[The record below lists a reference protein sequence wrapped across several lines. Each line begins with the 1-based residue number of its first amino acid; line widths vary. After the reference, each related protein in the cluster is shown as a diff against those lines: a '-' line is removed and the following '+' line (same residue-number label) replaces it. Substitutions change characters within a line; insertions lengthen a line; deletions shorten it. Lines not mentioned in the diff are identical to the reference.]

1 MNLSEH
7 KLNDPN
13 SGLML
18 VDKPSGW
25 TSHDVVNFVRRR
37 FGFKKVGH
45 CGTLDPSATGLL
57 ILVVGYATKIA
68 DYLTKDHKVYR
79 TTLTLG
85 ASTSSHDAD
94 GEIVDE
100 KPFSDITEDSI
111 REVLLAYQG
120 SQMQIPP
127 MVSALKKGGKKLYEL
142 ARKGIEI
149 ERDPREITIYDLTI
163 NSINIPNIDFTVD
176 CSKGTYVRTICHDLA
191 IQLGTLGHMTALVRE
206 KSGDFS
212 LQDAFKIEEELKTW
226 EREDFL
232 EKMIPLADFVNSK
245 LADQAK

>member
-1 MNLSEH
+1 MNLSEY

-94 GEIVDE
+94 GDILE
-100 KPFSDITEDSI
+100 KKPYFDVTVEKI
-111 REVLLAYQG
+111 REVLLAYEG

-149 ERDPREITIYDLTI
+149 EREPREIVIHGLKI
-163 NSINIPNIDFTVD
+163 NNINIPEVDFTVD

-191 IQLGTLGHMTALVRE
+191 IQLGTLGHMTSLVRE
-206 KSGDFS
+206 KSGDFLLDS
-212 LQDAFKIEEELKTW
+212 AYQIEEELKTW
-226 EREDFL
+226 EREDFV
-232 EKMIPLADFVNSK
+232 KNMIPLAEFVNSK
-245 LADQAK
+245 LLDKAK

>member
-18 VDKPSGW
+18 VDKPAGW

-57 ILVVGYATKIA
+57 ILVVGHATKVA
-68 DYLTKDHKVYR
+68 DYLAKDHKVYR
-79 TTLTLG
+79 TKMALG

-94 GEIVDE
+94 GDVVEE
-100 KPFSDITEDSI
+100 KSADHVTKEDV
-111 REVLLAYQG
+111 ETVFGEYTG
-120 SQMQIPP
+120 DQMQIPP
-127 MVSALKKGGKKLYEL
+127 MVSAVKKGGKKLYEL

-149 ERDPREITIYDLTI
+149 ERDPRKITIHELVLDDISLPEI
-163 NSINIPNIDFTVD
+163 SFTVD

-191 IQLGTLGHMTALVRE
+191 IKLSTLGHMTNLVRL
-206 KSGDFS
+206 KSGDFD
-212 LQDAFKIEEELKTW
+212 LKDAYQVEEQMKVW
-226 EREDFL
+226 EREEFI
-232 EKMIPLADFVNSK
+232 ERMIPLAEFVRTK
-245 LADQAK
+245 LSALS

>member
-57 ILVVGYATKIA
+57 ILVVGHATKVA
-68 DYLTKDHKVYR
+68 DYLAKDHKVYR
-79 TTLTLG
+79 ATMTLG
-85 ASTSSHDAD
+85 ASTSSHDSD
-94 GEIVDE
+94 GDVVEE
-100 KPFSDITEDSI
+100 KSYAHVTEEQVRQTLGEYAGD
-111 REVLLAYQG
+111 
-120 SQMQIPP
+120 QMQIPP
-127 MVSALKKGGKKLYEL
+127 MVSAVKKGGKKLYEL

-149 ERDPREITIYDLTI
+149 ERDPRKITIHEL
-163 NSINIPNIDFTVD
+163 SINNIDLPNVDFTVD

-191 IQLGTLGHMTALVRE
+191 IQLKTLGHMSLLVRE
-206 KSGDFS
+206 KSGDFD
-212 LQDAFKIEEELKTW
+212 LKDAFQIEEQLKTW
-226 EREDFL
+226 EREEFI
-232 EKMIPLADFVNSK
+232 ENMIPLGKFVSTK
-245 LADQAK
+245 LAGINN